1 MGAIEQIPA
10 RLCRLD
16 ESSRCPQIPIGG
28 SAMKR
33 SLLFALLLLTA
44 FTAAGCGGSSGSSS
58 SGVVNITIWHG
69 YEDVEGKAMKDAVAR
84 FNASH
89 PNIHVTQ
96 QFYGN
101 ADYVLQHVL
110 TAIRGGSIPDI
121 TYLYGTWAAKL
132 AQAPKVVD
140 LAPLIQAD
148 PSVNWNDFWPAERQA
163 VQVGDKIVGMPALV
177 DNLALVYNKKLF
189 DQAGL
194 AYPTADWT
202 WDDFRNAARKLTD
215 PSAKQFGWA
224 YVNDASEDTVW
235 RFDALLWQAGGDVL
249 TPDGTHAAFNS
260 DAGVRAATLLQQ
272 MATVDHSVYLDSGN
286 GNYANLFNSGKIA
299 MLYTGP
305 WDLSGF
311 PDVSYGVQILPGD
324 QNHQT
329 ISGPDEWV
337 LADNGDDRR
346 QAAWTFLKWFTS
358 QQQAM
363 QWSLS
368 TGDLPIRASQASMPE
383 YQTYVTKYP
392 GVAAFVDNEK
402 NAVKA
407 RPVTASYDE
416 LSQAMGQ
423 AIQATLLG
431 KADPKEALD
440 QAAAQVDQILAQ
452 GP

>member
-1 MGAIEQIPA
+1 
-10 RLCRLD
+10 
-16 ESSRCPQIPIGG
+16 
-28 SAMKR
+28 MKR
-33 SLLFALLLLTA
+33 LLALAALLVLV
-44 FTAAGCGGSSGSSS
+44 FTAGGCGGSSGSSS
-58 SGVVNITIWHG
+58 SGPVKIVIWHG
-69 YEDVEGKAMKDAVAR
+69 YEDVEGKAIKDAVAR

-89 PNIHVTQ
+89 PDIRVTA

-101 ADYVLQHVL
+101 ADYALQKVL
-110 TAIRGGSIPDI
+110 TAIRGGSVADI
-121 TYLYGTWAAKL
+121 TYLYGSWAAKL
-132 AQAPKVVD
+132 GAGPNVVD
-140 LAPLIQAD
+140 LAPLIKAD

-189 DQAGL
+189 DQAGI

-202 WDDFRNAARKLTD
+202 WNDFRAAALKLTD
-215 PSAKQFGWA
+215 ASQKQYGWA

-235 RFDALLWQAGGDVL
+235 RFDALLWQAGGDIL

-272 MATVDHSVYLDSGN
+272 MATVDHSVYMDSGN
-286 GNYANLFNSGKIA
+286 GNYANLFNSGKIG
-299 MLYTGP
+299 MLFTGP

-311 PDVSYGVQILPGD
+311 PDVSYGVQVLPGD

-337 LADNGDDRR
+337 LSDNGTARR
-346 QAAWTFLKWFTS
+346 EAAWTFLKWFTS

-363 QWSLS
+363 QWSLA
-368 TGDLPIRASQASMPE
+368 TGDLPTRASQTSMPE
-383 YQTYVTKYP
+383 YQTYVTRYP
-392 GVAAFVDNEK
+392 GVSTFVDNEQ

-423 AIQATLLG
+423 AIQAVLLG
-431 KADPKEALD
+431 KADPKQALD
-440 QAAAQVDQILAQ
+440 QAAKEVDAILAQ